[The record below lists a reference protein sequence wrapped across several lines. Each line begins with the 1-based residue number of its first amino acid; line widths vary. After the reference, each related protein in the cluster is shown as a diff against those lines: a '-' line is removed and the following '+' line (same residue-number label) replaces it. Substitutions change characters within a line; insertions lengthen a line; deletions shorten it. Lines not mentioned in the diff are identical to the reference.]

1 MTEYNR
7 NDQNV
12 NVRFNLGREP
22 IIYNWVKEKFT
33 IIAFSLFIFAF
44 IFGFL
49 LQNPGL
55 IIPVNRTAF
64 PDQVYNFIRN
74 TSPWLEHSYL
84 SDGIV
89 RRVFLGT
96 FFSPIPEPFRQAL
109 FIGICIAG
117 YLAAFG
123 VAVRLANLSD
133 NSNFLLKLWVLIY
146 AVSSAGA
153 MNLGW
158 LLGYFETIN
167 YGVMVLAIFLIFRNR
182 LFLASLALSVG
193 ILIHESFL
201 FVGLPMCAA
210 VLIAKSNNVKLG
222 NLLSLMFVPL
232 GLSVYLLFFGA
243 SNIQAMGANRT
254 NLVQPMRFSLI
265 DYSVILLFLGSL
277 FFLHARAFKKM
288 GLRWDALFFAPY
300 IGCTLFLMGVD
311 YMRWISIIF
320 VSVIASIFTASI
332 VHRKQIVWQE
342 NSISKAELFALAI
355 CAFPFLGPLGNT
367 HAFLAF
373 QQILTL
379 IGIG

>member
-1 MTEYNR
+1 MIQYNR
-7 NDQNV
+7 NDPNI
-12 NVRFNLGREP
+12 NLQSNFGRYS
-22 IIYNWVKEKFT
+22 IIYYWVNEKFS

-44 IFGFL
+44 MLGFL

-74 TSPWLEHSYL
+74 TSPWLEHSYF

-96 FFSPIPEPFRQAL
+96 IFSPIPEPFRQAL
-109 FIGICIAG
+109 FIATCIGI
-117 YLAAFG
+117 YLATFG
-123 VAVRLANLSD
+123 VAVRLANHSG
-133 NSNFLLKLWVLIY
+133 NSNFLLKVCVLIY

-167 YGVMVLAIFLIFRNR
+167 YGVMVLAIFLTFRNR
-182 LFLASLALSVG
+182 LFLASLALMVG
-193 ILIHESFL
+193 ILIHESSL
-201 FVGLPMCAA
+201 FVGLPICAA
-210 VLIAKSNNVKLG
+210 VLFTKSNKVKLG
-222 NLLSLMFVPL
+222 DLLSLMFVPL
-232 GLSVYLLFFGA
+232 GVSVYLLLFGA

-254 NLVQPMRFSLI
+254 DIFQPMRFSLI
-265 DYSVILLFLGSL
+265 DYSVTLIFLGSL
-277 FFLHARAFKKM
+277 LFLHVRTFKIM

-300 IGCTLFLMGVD
+300 IGCALFLMGVD

-320 VSVIASIFTASI
+320 VSVIISIFLASL
-332 VHRKQIVWQE
+332 VHRPQIVWQE
-342 NSISKAELFALAI
+342 NSIGKAELFALSI

-367 HAFLAF
+367 QAFLAF
-373 QQILTL
+373 RQILTL

>member
-1 MTEYNR
+1 MTQYNR

-12 NVRFNLGREP
+12 NAQFNFGRDT
-22 IIYNWVKEKFT
+22 IIYNWVNEEFS
-33 IIAFSLFIFAF
+33 IIAFSLFILAF
-44 IFGFL
+44 LFGFL

-55 IIPVNRTAF
+55 IIPVDRTAF

-74 TSPWLEHSYL
+74 TSPWLEHSYF

-109 FIGICIAG
+109 FIAFCIGG
-117 YLAAFG
+117 YFAIFG
-123 VAVRLANLSD
+123 VAVRLANLSE
-133 NSNFLLKLWVLIY
+133 NSNFLLKVCVLIY

-158 LLGYFETIN
+158 LIGYFETIN

-201 FVGLPMCAA
+201 FVGLPLCAA
-210 VLIAKSNNVKLG
+210 VFVTKSNNLKLA

-232 GLSVYLLFFGA
+232 GLSIYLLFFGA
-243 SNIQAMGANRT
+243 SNIQAMGASRT
-254 NLVQPMRFSLI
+254 TLFQPMHFSLI
-265 DYSVILLFLGSL
+265 DYSISLLFLGSL
-277 FFLHARAFKKM
+277 FFLHARAFKMM

-300 IGCTLFLMGVD
+300 IGCALFLMGVD

-320 VSVIASIFTASI
+320 VSVIASIFSASM
-332 VHRKQIVWQE
+332 VHRQQIVWQE
-342 NSISKAELFALAI
+342 NSIGRAELFALVL

-373 QQILTL
+373 HQILTL